1 MYLNKINFLTEYE
14 TASTNIKIKVVH
26 SEKLQEFQNCVYQ
39 LNSLVNQENSEDLEK
54 SYQSFK
60 YIFNQLRSSFIPY
73 SKKMFY
79 LLNEEIQEEITSFFK
94 QLIEYNTDSISLVKH
109 VITLFREFKDG
120 KIENELQNTLTEM
133 LNNIPPMESVV
144 IVTNS
149 VDRLDRANINQRI
162 DYVKPSKLMQL
173 NRIYNKLIF
182 LGSPYI
188 YSQFSNVF
196 LGKEIVYLSYDFY
209 QNKIEKKYILGHS
222 SDKNSALFSN
232 VEFDVDNEKNT
243 GLLNIE
249 EELLEE
255 SINHDFGTWLNK
267 FQRNIKNNEELYRGI
282 LFGLE
287 SGNKIIYPE
296 KKKISIL
303 DLNTMK
309 IDKKEV
315 ELLSSNE
322 LIIERLHT
330 ENDYL
335 VEEAKKM
342 YGKSKYLGWVTLI
355 QSYKT
360 RLNHS
365 INKDGLTFV
374 KQQLNNEGVGISS
387 DLVIKNWATM
397 NVIAPMKNQDF
408 DILLKFLDFNN
419 TEITHIK
426 IAAKSIINAHR
437 EIGRLLSKKIQDII
451 ESVDQFELY
460 SSLQE
465 EKKYEFIVDGV
476 GEYTIEQISKKFE
489 DIVKIPSGEF
499 RKIF

>member
-14 TASTNIKIKVVH
+14 TAAANIKIKVVH

-39 LNSLVNQENSEDLEK
+39 LNSLVDQENSEDLEK
-54 SYQSFK
+54 NYQSFK

-73 SKKMFY
+73 SEKIIY
-79 LLNEEIQEEITSFFK
+79 LLNEEIQKEIAVFFNQLAEYNK
-94 QLIEYNTDSISLVKH
+94 ESIPLIEH
-109 VITLFREFKDG
+109 VATLFREFKDG
-120 KIENELQNTLTEM
+120 KIENELQNKLTEM
-133 LNNIPPMESVV
+133 INNISPMESVA

-149 VDRLDRANINQRI
+149 VDRLDQVKLNQRI

-173 NRIYNKLIF
+173 NKIYNKVIF

-196 LGKEIVYLSYDFY
+196 LGKEIIYLSYDFY
-209 QNKIEKKYILGHS
+209 QNKIEKKYILGYS

-232 VEFDVDNEKNT
+232 VEFDVDNGTNT
-243 GLLNIE
+243 DLLNME
-249 EELLEE
+249 EELLEG
-255 SINHDFGTWLNK
+255 SIDHDFDTWLNK
-267 FQRNIKNNEELYRGI
+267 FQRNIKDNEELYRGI

-315 ELLSSNE
+315 ELLSSND

-330 ENDYL
+330 DNDYL

-342 YGKSKYLGWVTLI
+342 YGKSKYLEWVKLI
-355 QSYKT
+355 QDYKT
-360 RLNHS
+360 RLDYL
-365 INKDGLTFV
+365 IKKDGLTFV

-387 DLVIKNWATM
+387 DLVIKNWSTM
-397 NVIAPMKNQDF
+397 DVIAPMKNQDF
-408 DILLKFLDFNN
+408 DILLKFLEFNN
-419 TEITHIK
+419 TETNRIK

-437 EIGRLLSKKIQDII
+437 VIGRLLSKKIQDII
-451 ESVDQFELY
+451 ENVDQFELY

-476 GEYTIEQISKKFE
+476 GEYTIEKISNKFE
-489 DIVKIPSGEF
+489 DIVEIPSGEF